1 MHMGILQ
8 ITWTDSKKYINDAI
22 TSPSMVAWLIAY
34 PCATAVGA
42 ESSAVPS
49 HSPTVIAIAPAAC
62 TACCASIVP
71 PIHAEIP
78 GSKTKRPSLV
88 STIETVDIVFGCLRM
103 RLPNAVRTRVSQ
115 NGASATVVVTA
126 G

>member
-1 MHMGILQ
+1 MGILQ
-8 ITWTDSKKYINDAI
+8 ITWTDSKKNINDAI

-34 PCATAVGA
+34 AYATAVGA

-62 TACCASIVP
+62 TTCCASIVP
-71 PIHAEIP
+71 PMRAEIP
-78 GSKTKRPSLV
+78 GSKTKRPTSV
-88 STIETVDIVFGCLRM
+88 STIEIVDIVFGCLRM
-103 RLPNAVRTRVSQ
+103 RLHNAVRTRVNQ

-126 G
+126 